1 MVVKF
6 EVYSDGEQW
15 CARGI
20 STDIFTCARTLDD
33 LMAEVKEAAA
43 CHFEEELKGGRPL
56 NILFLTEAEVS
67 SVAEAAAG

>member
-20 STDIFTCARTLDD
+20 SADIFTCAGTLDD
-33 LMAEVKEAAA
+33 LVAEAKDAAA
-43 CHFEEELKGGRPL
+43 CHYEDELKAGHPL
-56 NILFLTEAEVS
+56 NILFLTEAEVPG
-67 SVAEAAAG
+67 VAKVAAG